1 MPGMKRYYLS
11 RGLLSIL
18 FGGLVY
24 IVSSSIWVASVSIG
38 LTFIIF
44 VMLSG
49 SERYKVNPENGFS
62 ALQRDEWAQRIND
75 KSGRNAWVIV
85 TIAGSVIILYCGL
98 ISLEHVPVYILGI
111 LIIAG
116 VITYYVSDFWQ
127 RRFQSAAYAE
137 LKTSV
142 G

>member
-11 RGLLSIL
+11 RGLLSVL
-18 FGGLVY
+18 FGGFVFL
-24 IVSSSIWVASVSIG
+24 VSSSIWVASVSIG

-44 VMLSG
+44 VMLSR

-62 ALQRDEWAQRIND
+62 ALQRDEWAQRITE

-85 TIAGSVIILYCGL
+85 TIAGGATILYYGL
-98 ISLEHVPVYILGI
+98 ISLEYVPVYILGI

-116 VITYYVSDFWQ
+116 VITYYVSDYWQ
-127 RRFQSAAYAE
+127 RRF
-137 LKTSV
+137 
-142 G
+142 